1 MFPIGPLPSPS
12 GLTPANSKG
21 GSRESTGGS
30 KRSQTTDE
38 VELSATAAAVPQD
51 RSALIAALREIVSA
65 PDYLP
70 PSLPISQ
77 KLVAGALSR

>member
-1 MFPIGPLPSPS
+1 MFPIGPLSSPS
-12 GLTPANSKG
+12 DLTATSSKG
-21 GSRESTGGS
+21 GSRPSASGS
-30 KRSQTTDE
+30 KRSQSTDA